1 MAEED
6 GGDPPAPRLTEAV
19 VEEARAAEPEHAA
32 VALAGALGL
41 AQYRAAPREVAT
53 VEFLVD
59 GTG

>member
-1 MAEED
+1 M
-6 GGDPPAPRLTEAV
+6 
-19 VEEARAAEPEHAA
+19 VEEARAAEPEQAA
-32 VALAGALGL
+32 AALAGALGL